1 MLYLSGI
8 GASKGVALDQILWF
22 QPSGNRVEQT
32 KAEDAAVERQRFA
45 KATEESLR
53 ELQTL
58 CAATNETDAC
68 AAAIFDVHQMML
80 EDPDFTEGVESLL
93 CEGWTAQWAVRQTAD
108 QLKCQ
113 LQACSDPYFQARAA
127 DVEDIA
133 GRVIRHLAGGTDDMT
148 ALQQCGIIVA
158 DDLLP
163 SQTVLFDR
171 TKIKGF
177 ITRCG
182 SYASHAAILAR
193 TMGIPCIVGVG
204 EGLASIPRAGRIA
217 MDGESGTIVV
227 EPDDQ
232 EEQKFTRLVE
242 QYCARMALLKQYRDA
257 ETITPGGK
265 RMLVCANIGDPTD
278 CTAVLENNAD
288 GIGLF
293 RSEFLYLNGTDF
305 PSEEAQFHA
314 YRSVLEALAPKPV
327 VIRTLDLGSDKQ
339 ATYFSIGDEE
349 NPALGYRAI
358 RICLD
363 QTDLFKTQLRALLR
377 ASVYGTLAI
386 LFPMISHTGQ
396 IRAIRDILEETKQE
410 LAHEGVVYAADVSIG
425 IMIETPAAALLSD
438 QLAKEVD
445 FFSIGTNDLTQ
456 YTLAVDRTN
465 PRVNDLFDY
474 AHPAVLRLIEMTA
487 RNAHQN
493 GIPVH
498 ICGESAAD
506 TSLTDFYISVG
517 IDELSVASGSIMEV
531 RKAIIESNG
540 TYSSRTD

>member
-1 MLYLSGI
+1 MLQLNGI
-8 GASKGVALDQILWF
+8 GASKGIALENIIWF
-22 QPSGNRVEQT
+22 QPNGKTVEHK
-32 KAEDAAVERQRFA
+32 KAEDSAFERQLFA
-45 KATEESLR
+45 KAAEESR
-53 ELQTL
+53 QELGAL
-58 CAATNETDAC
+58 FSAANEADPKT
-68 AAAIFDVHQMML
+68 AAIFEVHQMML
-80 EDPDFTEGVESLL
+80 CDLDFMEGVESLL

-108 QLKCQ
+108 LLKSQL
-113 LQACSDPYFQARAA
+113 LACSDPYFRARAA

-133 GRVIRHLAGGTDDMT
+133 VRVIRHLAGIADNATEIHD
-148 ALQQCGIIVA
+148 CGIIVA

-182 SYASHAAILAR
+182 SYASHSAILAR

-204 EGLASIPRAGRIA
+204 EAVTAIPHAGRIA
-217 MDGESGTIVV
+217 MNGESGEIVV
-227 EPDDQ
+227 EPDDR
-232 EEQKFTRLVE
+232 EEQRFMHLLE
-242 QYCARMALLKQYRDA
+242 QYCARTGLLEQYRNMEA
-257 ETITPGGK
+257 ITPCGK
-265 RMLVCANIGDPTD
+265 HILVCANIGDPAD
-278 CTAVLENNAD
+278 CAAVLANNAD

-305 PSEEAQFHA
+305 PSEEAQFQA
-314 YRSVLEALAPKPV
+314 YRRVLESLAPKTV

-358 RICLD
+358 RICLK
-363 QTDLFKTQLRALLR
+363 QTGLFKTQLRALLR
-377 ASVYGTLAI
+377 ASVYGKLAI
-386 LFPMISHTGQ
+386 LFPMISHTEQ
-396 IRAIRDILEETKQE
+396 IRAIRDILKETQLE
-410 LAHEGVVYAADVSIG
+410 LTNEGIAFSSDFTIG

-487 RNAHQN
+487 KNAHQN

-506 TSLTDFYISVG
+506 SNLTDFYISVG
-517 IDELSVASGSIMEV
+517 IDELSVAPGSILEV
-531 RKAIIESNG
+531 RKAIIESKAQISG
-540 TYSSRTD
+540 RE